1 MSSSLADFAD
11 AYTDFGPAS
20 VSRFAATLDPSWVE
34 EALAATGKASIRRRK
49 LPADRALWVVLG
61 MCLFVDRSID
71 EVVRSLDLQMP
82 GTKPV
87 APSALP
93 QARYRLGPEPLAWLF
108 DKVANTWASP
118 ANRRRYKGLALYGMD
133 GTHLR
138 VPDSDANFEHFGK
151 PASRDGDSGYP
162 QLRLVAVMDLST
174 RLLTAARFGP
184 YNEVSELG
192 LGRELLAEVP
202 DDSLMLLDR
211 GFLDSKTLAAHVA
224 GGCNRHV
231 LLRLKS
237 NSRVDIIETLPDGSV
252 IGEIGR
258 SSGTP
263 VRGRVITY
271 QHDGGVPSRI
281 FTTLVDVVAHPAD
294 ELVALYH
301 ERWELEVA
309 FDELKTHMLQRRECL
324 RSKKP
329 DGVTQETWA
338 LLLTYNLLRREMYV
352 VAIENEVSPKRI
364 SFWTSLLRVRDF
376 VLFAAMTSAPGNI
389 PARLADLDADMARL
403 LLPPRRSER
412 RYPRHVKIKM
422 SNYKRNRGRRSPKAI
437 GKAKDSLK

>member
-1 MSSSLADFAD
+1 MSSSLADFAE
-11 AYTDFGPAS
+11 AYADFGPAS
-20 VSRFAATLDPSWVE
+20 VSRFAKTLDPSWIE
-34 EALAATGKASIRRRK
+34 EALAATGKASVRRRK

-82 GTKPV
+82 GTRPV
-87 APSALP
+87 AASALP

-108 DKVANTWASP
+108 GRVAHAWASP
-118 ANRRRYKGLALYGMD
+118 ADGPRYKGLALYGMD

-138 VPDSDANFEHFGK
+138 VPDSDANFERFGK
-151 PASRDGDSGYP
+151 PASRDGDGGYP
-162 QLRLVAVMDLST
+162 QLRLVAVMNLAT

-202 DDSLMLLDR
+202 DDSIMLMDR
-211 GFLDSKTLAAHVA
+211 GFLDSATLGTHVTA
-224 GGCNRHV
+224 GRNRHL
-231 LLRLKS
+231 LLRLKR
-237 NSRVDIIETLPDGSV
+237 NSRVDIIETLPDGS
-252 IGEIGR
+252 ILGEIGR

-263 VRGRVITY
+263 VRGRVISY
-271 QHDGGVPSRI
+271 QHEGGAPSRI
-281 FTTLVDVVAHPAD
+281 FTTLIDVETHPSD
-294 ELVALYH
+294 EIVALYH
-301 ERWELEVA
+301 ERWEVEIA

-329 DGVTQETWA
+329 DGVTQETWG

-352 VAIENEVSPKRI
+352 VAVANDVPPKRI

-376 VLFAAMTSAPGNI
+376 LLYAAMTSAPGNI

-403 LLPPRRSER
+403 VLPPRRSER

-422 SNYKRNRGRRSPKAI
+422 SNYQRNRGRRPPKGI
-437 GKAKDSLK
+437 GEA